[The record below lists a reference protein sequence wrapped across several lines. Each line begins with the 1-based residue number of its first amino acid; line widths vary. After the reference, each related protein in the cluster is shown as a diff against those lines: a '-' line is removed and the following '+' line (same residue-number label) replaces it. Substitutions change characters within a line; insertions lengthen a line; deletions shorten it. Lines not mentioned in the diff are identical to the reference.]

1 MTQGTLNFTP
11 SPKCSPTITS
21 QKQDK
26 SLNNDYSEEEK
37 KKETTEEQKEK
48 GGVSSY
54 EFIEIDDIMERP
66 SSRWNKKPNKVVSL
80 KRGLMDLWK
89 GTSESDL
96 VSQSSG
102 CMSITE
108 GPFEIVRPD
117 SSEKKSTETGKKKR
131 KIDKK

>member
-1 MTQGTLNFTP
+1 MTQGKLNFTP
-11 SPKCSPTITS
+11 SPKCSPTIDS

-26 SLNNDYSEEEK
+26 SLNNDSEEEK
-37 KKETTEEQKEK
+37 KKETTEEEQKEK
-48 GGVSSY
+48 VGVSY

-66 SSRWNKKPNKVVSL
+66 SSRWNKKSNKVVSL

-117 SSEKKSTETGKKKR
+117 SSEKKSTEKGKRKR

>member
-1 MTQGTLNFTP
+1 M
-11 SPKCSPTITS
+11 
-21 QKQDK
+21 
-26 SLNNDYSEEEK
+26 NNDYSEEEK

-48 GGVSSY
+48 GGVSY

-108 GPFEIVRPD
+108 GPFEIVRPE